1 MESGAGGCRRSASDA
16 TADGTTPVD
25 MPPSSPAPRDA
36 MAPSDPL
43 LQAEGRS
50 PISRGPAG
58 RPSSQDVPDG
68 GDAQAPLTPPP
79 PTRGSPGQAP
89 LPPSPDFQPPQSSH
103 AEMQPSLDASPQ
115 QEPPTGLE
123 PPSAGVAGTEDE
135 GPRAQEAT
143 VRRRS
148 PSNTHGPTHRTV
160 PLREAV
166 PSAVVGA
173 VVPSL
178 LDLSIKTIV
187 QHSQVRSFFFWVW
200 RAQLWYE

>member
-1 MESGAGGCRRSASDA
+1 
-16 TADGTTPVD
+16 
-25 MPPSSPAPRDA
+25 
-36 MAPSDPL
+36 MAPSEPL

-50 PISRGPAG
+50 PISRGSAP

-79 PTRGSPGQAP
+79 PTRGSLGQAP
-89 LPPSPDFQPPQSSH
+89 LPPSPDFQPSQLSH

-123 PPSAGVAGTEDE
+123 PPSAGVAGAEGE
-135 GPRAQEAT
+135 GPRAQEAR

-148 PSNTHGPTHRTV
+148 LSNSQGPTHRTV

-187 QHSQVRSFFFWVW
+187 QHSQVRVFCFWVW
-200 RAQLWYE
+200 